1 MKAVI
6 VYEDLVSAEKAG
18 ALLECATHRADESL
32 HWIIKMWR
40 FDLLN
45 DPIAANTALSD
56 AMDGHLI
63 LICLPS
69 IQEFAPSVQT
79 WLEKWATTRRVQEA
93 GLGLWKN
100 SNPLPRRLLRHMC
113 LFATRHGLALLHGD
127 ADLADG
133 KRAESV
139 THSQSRNRIVRQ
151 ICISP
156 LSGHSRHGINE

>member
-18 ALLECATHRADESL
+18 ALLERATHRADESL

-45 DPIAANTALSD
+45 DPIAATTALSD

-63 LICLPS
+63 LICLPN
-69 IQEFAPSVQT
+69 IQELAPSLHP
-79 WLEKWATTRRVQEA
+79 WLEKWATMRRVQEA

-100 SNPLPRRLLRHMC
+100 SKPLPRRLLRQMC
-113 LFATRHGLALLHGD
+113 LFAKRHGLALLHGG
-127 ADLADG
+127 ADLA
-133 KRAESV
+133 KAKKAKSAL
-139 THSQSRNRIVRQ
+139 HFPSRNRIISQ
-151 ICISP
+151 MHISP
-156 LSGHSRHGINE
+156 PIGHPRHGINE